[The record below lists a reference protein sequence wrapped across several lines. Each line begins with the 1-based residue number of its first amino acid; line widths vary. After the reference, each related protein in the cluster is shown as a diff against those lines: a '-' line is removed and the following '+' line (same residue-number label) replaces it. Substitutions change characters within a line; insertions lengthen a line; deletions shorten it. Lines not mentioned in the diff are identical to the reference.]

1 MSCEEGKPATAEQIT
16 SLMETMKRTI
26 EGLYKELFMDNGF
39 MAAIEKGLL
48 KELSNEDVEFLDK
61 VVRLHANICDAHLC
75 MCVQIRASLSTSID
89 VEKQYIIRRCVVTD
103 HEMYKYLYGFNGKST
118 PWLKVEQKLRDKYP
132 NECAAISRAAVAYKD
147 NYAQNADGT
156 LRDVAKHFSSN
167 PKEFFTNMEDVSERS
182 VTDRTVAALAFMQPI
197 HTLLTTEL
205 KEKLGKA
212 YDLALLAPMPD
223 QKFEPVG
230 MQQDKIDV
238 QEKGVMKYGGIVN
251 SVMRMVKTAEEK
263 SDEFHLDLTQSNH
276 WKDITEDNI
285 GLHILY
291 IDLDLMITFRAFTR
305 SEMFAE
311 YSQNL
316 AYMIVSAHEGF
327 KKLYG
332 FDATKRSQSFW
343 YRAIKDEVVQSGD
356 SQLCQEAED
365 IEKRLDALANSDI
378 LKDEDRVV
386 AFTHV
391 GTINKLQRESS
402 LAVLDYFI
410 KPVRKEDLDDLTAF
424 LWVMNDIVR
433 LYNKVMTISSAK
445 IQKETSATL
454 GGIRNM
460 WEKCEKVM
468 MDNLKDPEQI
478 VRWKETSDKMKDLLK
493 KLEVGTIA

>member
-1 MSCEEGKPATAEQIT
+1 MSGEERKPATEVQIR

-26 EGLYKELFMDNGF
+26 ESLYKELFMDNGF

-48 KELSNEDVEFLDK
+48 KDLSNEDVEFLDRI
-61 VVRLHANICDAHLC
+61 VRLHANICYAHLC
-75 MCVQIRASLSTSID
+75 MCVQIRASLSTTIG
-89 VEKQYIIRRCVVTD
+89 VEKQYIIRRGVVTD

-118 PWLKVEQKLRDKYP
+118 LWLKVEKVLREKYP
-132 NECAAISRAAVAYKD
+132 DECAAISCAAVAYKD
-147 NYAQNADGT
+147 KYAQDADGT
-156 LRDVAKHFSSN
+156 LRDVTKHFSNN
-167 PKEFFTNMEDVSERS
+167 PEEFYTNMEDVSEQS
-182 VTDRTVAALAFMQPI
+182 VTDRTAAALAFIQPI
-197 HTLLTTEL
+197 HNLLTTEL
-205 KEKLGKA
+205 KEMLGKA
-212 YDLALLAPMPD
+212 YGLALLTPMPN
-223 QKFEPVG
+223 QRFEPVG
-230 MQQDKIDV
+230 IQQDKIV
-238 QEKGVMKYGGIVN
+238 ALETGVMKYGGIVN
-251 SVMRMVKTAEEK
+251 SVMSFVRTAEKK
-263 SDEFHLDLTQSNH
+263 SDEFHLNLTQSNY
-276 WKDITEDNI
+276 WNDITEDNI

-305 SEMFAE
+305 SEVFAE

-332 FDATKRSQSFW
+332 FDATKRSRSFW

-391 GTINKLQRESS
+391 GTIKKLHRESS

-410 KPVRKEDLDDLTAF
+410 KPVRKEDLDDLSAF

-433 LYNKVMTISSAK
+433 LYNKVMQVNSTNIK
-445 IQKETSATL
+445 KKTSAVL
-454 GGIRNM
+454 DGIKKRI
-460 WEKCEKVM
+460 EGCEKM
-468 MDNLKDPEQI
+468 IMRSLKDPEQI
-478 VRWKETSDKMKDLLK
+478 DKWKETSDKMKDLPK
-493 KLEVGTIA
+493 KLGKELE